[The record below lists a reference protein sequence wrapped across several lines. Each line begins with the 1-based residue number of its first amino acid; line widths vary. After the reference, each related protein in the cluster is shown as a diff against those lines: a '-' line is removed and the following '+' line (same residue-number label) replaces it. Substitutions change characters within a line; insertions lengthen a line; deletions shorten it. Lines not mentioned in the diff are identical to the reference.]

1 MWDSLTPR
9 KSVPPKILIVS
20 LLIHTDRTRI
30 KRSLSLILVQCT
42 NRKDTRKPVTS
53 PNPSTPYLHLGLN
66 HCGPT
71 RGPRVQSS
79 LESAGKEVQGMNAG
93 QLHTSFHQRKDYWL
107 SHFWELCCD
116 YSRPDRFQ
124 DLGRWKKMCGG
135 VGMLDMSLFK
145 DGRSTLTA
153 SCVSPVCPCVL
164 QCVTQWEA
172 PNSLIY

>member
-1 MWDSLTPR
+1 MQSNGFIPIIQTLELHLKNGQEVVPMTGKRFLLLVSAQSPTCKACKMWDSLTPR

-30 KRSLSLILVQCT
+30 KRSLSLILVKCT
-42 NRKDTRKPVTS
+42 NKKDTRKPVTS

-93 QLHTSFHQRKDYWL
+93 QLHTSFHQRKDY
-107 SHFWELCCD
+107 
-116 YSRPDRFQ
+116 
-124 DLGRWKKMCGG
+124 
-135 VGMLDMSLFK
+135 
-145 DGRSTLTA
+145 
-153 SCVSPVCPCVL
+153 
-164 QCVTQWEA
+164 
-172 PNSLIY
+172 